1 MGFKEK
7 SAETSPGNSA
17 ITFPG
22 NNAKTSPGS
31 SARTYPV
38 KSATMFPDNN
48 VKTFLNKYVKMFPGN
63 NAEMCQDKFVTKL
76 DMAANSFFQ
85 IVDIYRER
93 SLVIIASPISIMLY
107 QSYVIFILMSIFG
120 LKHNLVN

>member
-1 MGFKEK
+1 MG
-7 SAETSPGNSA
+7 
-17 ITFPG
+17 FPG
-22 NNAKTSPGS
+22 NNAKTYPGS

-63 NAEMCQDKFVTKL
+63 NAEMCQDKFVNKL
-76 DMAANSFFQ
+76 DMAANNFFQ
-85 IVDIYRER
+85 IVDNYRER
-93 SLVIIASPISIMLY
+93 SLVIITSPISIMLY
-107 QSYVIFILMSIFG
+107 QSNVIFILMSNFR